1 MAGVLRVAREEDA
14 PGLLGIYAPYV
25 EQTVVSFEYT
35 APTVEE
41 FARRIR
47 ETLARHPYLVWEEE
61 VRPGRRTNGLQ
72 S

>member
-14 PGLLGIYAPYV
+14 PGLLEIYAPYV

-47 ETLARHPYLVWEEE
+47 ETLARHP
-61 VRPGRRTNGLQ
+61 
-72 S
+72 